1 MERRQLPALRTQ
13 TMKQYGNIVVSPEH
27 GALVVNIT
35 APQLVAESQSWPVL
49 VRREQANGVLLM
61 LPWDEQSCRILF
73 NCGYQEALECT
84 PFMHTAVPLIE
95 GKYNPLRHQAL
106 TSSFM
111 TLYNRSYVLSEP
123 RLGKTGS
130 TVLAFDYL
138 QRRRKFQGAVCIITT
153 YTTIQSVW
161 ADAFT
166 STLPNI
172 RVQIVHGPTR
182 REDLRKPA
190 DVYITN
196 YDSVRLE
203 LPAFLHALDT
213 GFIGAVVVD
222 ELTHVGN
229 SEAQR
234 SKAICK
240 MCQHPNARYVVGLTG
255 SPADNP
261 DAVFGMAKC
270 INPGKL
276 PCRTKGGWQRA
287 IYSWWGGEAWQK
299 TLLSTAHKT
308 IHDTL
313 MPAVRY
319 KKADALDL
327 PPVTEQVRECPL
339 SAEQERAIK
348 ELKNEALTML
358 DSGETITAANG
369 GVLIQRV
376 LQVALGIIK
385 DAAGNAIMLPHKER
399 TQAMLD
405 AIAETPNK
413 TVVFSPYVAGCTM
426 LAEEFRKAG
435 YTAEVIT
442 GNVNGT
448 KRAEILRAFQHEK
461 DPHILVCHPITVGF
475 GTELSA
481 ADTMIFAVPLLLG
494 GFVYNQALERLSSVK
509 QKASNINIIHI
520 IGCQAEKKVLQH
532 LKDGYSEGKLI
543 AALFEDITAGLL

>member
-1 MERRQLPALRTQ
+1 
-13 TMKQYGNIVVSPEH
+13 MKQYGNIVVAPEY

-35 APQLVAESQSWPVL
+35 NPQLREESKAWPV
-49 VRREQANGVLLM
+49 VTRQERPEGTFLM
-61 LPWDEQSCRILF
+61 LPWDEQSCRLLF
-73 NCGYQEALECT
+73 NCGYQESLECT
-84 PFMHTAVPLIE
+84 PFMHSAVPLVE

-106 TSSFM
+106 TASFI

-138 QRRRKFQGAVCIITT
+138 QRMRKFRGAVCIITT
-153 YTTIQSVW
+153 YTTITSVW

-166 STLPNI
+166 STLPNV
-172 RVQIVHGPTR
+172 RVQVVHGPTR
-182 REDLRKPA
+182 REDLQVPA

-203 LPAFLHALDT
+203 LPSFLAALDSCR
-213 GFIGAVVVD
+213 IGAVVVD

-229 SEAQR
+229 AETQR

-240 MCQHPNARYVVGLTG
+240 MCRHPNAKYVVGLTG

-261 DAVFGMAKC
+261 DAVYGMAKC

-276 PCRTKGGWQRA
+276 PCRTKGGWQRK

-299 TLLSTAHKT
+299 TLVPSAYT
-308 IHDTL
+308 IIRDTL

-327 PPVTEQVRECPL
+327 PPVTEQVRECKL
-339 SAEQERAIK
+339 STEQTKAIK
-348 ELKNEALTML
+348 ELQDEALTLL
-358 DSGETITAANG
+358 DNGETITAANG

-376 LQVALGIIK
+376 LQ
-385 DAAGNAIMLPHKER
+385 
-399 TQAMLD
+399 
-405 AIAETPNK
+405 
-413 TVVFSPYVAGCTM
+413 VFSPYVAGCTM

-435 YTAEVIT
+435 YTADVIT
-442 GNVNGT
+442 GSVNGT
-448 KRAEILRAFQHEK
+448 KRAEILKAFQYEK

-509 QKASNINIIHI
+509 QKAANINIIHI
-520 IGCQAEKKVLQH
+520 IGCQAERKVLQH
-532 LKDGYSEGKLI
+532 LKDGYSEGKII
-543 AALFEDITAGLL
+543 ASLFEDLTASLL

>member
-1 MERRQLPALRTQ
+1 
-13 TMKQYGNIVVSPEH
+13 MKQYGNIVVAPEY

-35 APQLVAESQSWPVL
+35 NPQLREESKAWPVI
-49 VRREQANGVLLM
+49 VRQERPEGTFLM
-61 LPWDEQSCRILF
+61 LPWDEQSCRLLF
-73 NCGYQEALECT
+73 NCGYQEALECA
-84 PFMHTAVPLIE
+84 PFMHTAVPLVE

-106 TSSFM
+106 TASFL

-138 QRRRKFQGAVCIITT
+138 QRMRKFTGAVCIITT
-153 YTTIQSVW
+153 YTTITSVW

-172 RVQIVHGPTR
+172 RVQVVHGPTR
-182 REDLRKPA
+182 REDLQVPA

-203 LPAFLHALDT
+203 LPSFLAALDSCR
-213 GFIGAVVVD
+213 IGAVVVD

-229 SEAQR
+229 AETQR

-261 DAVFGMAKC
+261 DAVYGMAKC

-276 PCRTKGGWQRA
+276 PCRTKGGWQRL
-287 IYSWWGGEAWQK
+287 IYSWWGTEAWK
-299 TLLSTAHKT
+299 KNLLPSAHETIRNTLL
-308 IHDTL
+308 
-313 MPAVRY
+313 PAVRY

-327 PPVTEQVRECPL
+327 PPVTEQVRECSL
-339 SAEQERAIK
+339 STDQTRAIK
-348 ELKNEALTML
+348 ELQEQALTML
-358 DSGETITAANG
+358 ANGETITAANG
-369 GVLIQRV
+369 GVLIQRI
-376 LQVALGIIK
+376 LQVAMGIVK
-385 DAAGNAIMLPHKER
+385 DPNGNAVAVPHKER

-442 GNVNGT
+442 GSVSGT
-448 KRAEILRAFQHEK
+448 RRAEILKAFQYEK

-509 QKASNINIIHI
+509 QKAANINIIHI
-520 IGCQAEKKVLQH
+520 IGCQAERKVLQH
-532 LKDGYSEGKLI
+532 LKEGYSEGKLI
-543 AALFEDITAGLL
+543 AAMFEDFTAGLL